1 MPVAFEDIVTDEA
14 IALNSPAATVAT
26 LVAAFEETQRSSVRL
41 VLSWDMGSLKGLP
54 RDKLV
59 EFHNMLVAA
68 PNAGLVGS
76 DASRDLVYHIV
87 KRCHEVEYTSAA
99 AAAVG
104 VTAKTAAEVEAE
116 EEKESK
122 GLYQKYWSVTLR
134 EVPLDQQAR
143 FVSGHL
149 KEVKSNGYISD
160 LPSIERVSVHG
171 TVSGARRKLELGTFL
186 GGESLN
192 MSLDQVVSKK
202 FANVSAVKAHL
213 PALMH
218 GMGALLCT
226 TPITKEAFGGTEDGW
241 VRSRS
246 GGSDQ
251 RYLLTIDALEEFMW
265 ALVSVH
271 ETKVAN
277 FVMLVDKAVGI
288 FLGAAAKCRRHP
300 SAILGDMVATK
311 IHLFE
316 PLGAR
321 SDASESDVSLTSA
334 GGLGT
339 GGRAGAQMCHD
350 WVLTGSCSDAACTAA
365 NHPAHLKGPFVGRSA
380 PTSRNA
386 RKRQAAGKQ
395 GGRKG
400 GRAAVKPATPV
411 LELTE

>member
-1 MPVAFEDIVTDEA
+1 
-14 IALNSPAATVAT
+14 
-26 LVAAFEETQRSSVRL
+26 
-41 VLSWDMGSLKGLP
+41 MGSLKGLP

-68 PNAGLVGS
+68 PSAGLVGS

-87 KRCHEVEYTSAA
+87 KRCHEVEYNTAA

-104 VTAKTAAEVEAE
+104 ATAKTAAEVEAE

-143 FVSGHL
+143 FVSGRL

-160 LPSIERVSVHG
+160 QPSIERVSVHG

-218 GMGALLCT
+218 GIGALLCT
-226 TPITKEAFGGTEDGW
+226 TSITKDAFGGTEDGW

-316 PLGAR
+316 PMGTSSESSSL
-321 SDASESDVSLTSA
+321 SESDVSLTSA
-334 GGLGT
+334 GGLVA
-339 GGRAGAQMCHD
+339 GGRAGACQD
-350 WVLTGSCSDAACTAA
+350 WVLLGSCTNAACTAA
-365 NHPAHLKGPFVGRSA
+365 NHPAHLKGPFQGRTA
-380 PTSRNA
+380 PTVRNA
-386 RKRQAAGKQ
+386 RKRQAPGRGAGR
-395 GGRKG
+395 GR
-400 GRAAVKPATPV
+400 GRGRGAVAPATPV
-411 LELTE
+411 LALTE